1 MKIIGIILLVIL
13 GLTMLAVLTILL
25 YMFWFKAIPE
35 FWEMIKNKIED

>member
-25 YMFWFKAIPE
+25 YMFWFKAIPD
-35 FWEMIKNKIED
+35 F